1 MTEKTPHHHGNLR
14 AALIDAG
21 IDLLKAESLSSLS
34 LRKVAATVGV
44 SHAAP
49 AHHFKSKDA
58 LLMAI
63 AAKGY
68 AVFADLMREE
78 RSKAAPDPRAQLLGI
93 CHGYLRFAAE
103 HEALF
108 ELIFTDNMK
117 NATDPELQ
125 TYGTEA
131 FVVLV
136 ETCALFEP
144 SPYGE
149 GVNEIMVW
157 SLVHGYATLQR
168 FDRLRP
174 TPEADPI
181 PFEKILPHLVPRKT

>member
-1 MTEKTPHHHGNLR
+1 MTQKTPHHHGNLR

-21 IDLLKAESLSSLS
+21 IDLLETESLSSLS

-78 RSKAAPDPRAQLLGI
+78 RTKAAPDPRSKLLGI

-117 NATDPELQ
+117 NATDPDLRTQ
-125 TYGTEA
+125 SNDSFA
-131 FVVLV
+131 VLV

-144 SPYGE
+144 SPDGE

-157 SLVHGYATLQR
+157 SLVHGYATLRR

-174 TPEADPI
+174 SPDAEPI
-181 PFEKILPHLVPRKT
+181 AFEKLLPHLVPR

>member
-1 MTEKTPHHHGNLR
+1 MTNKTPHHHGNLR
-14 AALIDAG
+14 AALIEAG
-21 IDLLKAESLSSLS
+21 IELLEAEGLSSLS
-34 LRKVAATVGV
+34 LRKVAANVGV

-58 LLMAI
+58 LLIAI
-63 AAKGY
+63 AANGY
-68 AVFADLMREE
+68 LVFSNLMREE
-78 RSKAAPDPRAQLLGI
+78 RARSTTEARAQLLGI
-93 CHGYLRFAAE
+93 CRGYLRFAAE

-108 ELIFTDNMK
+108 ELIFSDVMK
-117 NATDPELQ
+117 NADDQELQ
-125 TYGTEA
+125 TYSAQA
-131 FVVLV
+131 FGVLV

-144 SPYGE
+144 SPEGN

-174 TPEADPI
+174 SPSADPI
-181 PFEKILPHLVPRKT
+181 QFEKILPHLVPRKT